1 MTKDILKHRYIF
13 FAISLIIIVAGIT
26 YGLVTGYT
34 FDIDF
39 KGGTSI
45 KAELKEEYDNNEISN
60 LVSGITNSSVLV
72 QKTTNGNN
80 SVSIT
85 TEAIDQ
91 ETSDKVIEALK
102 SRYTNMDEPSVRN
115 VQPSYGKELL
125 NSAGFA
131 LVLAIII
138 MLVYIFIRFKTL
150 GFTAAMTAIITL
162 IHDALFIVAI
172 YGFIKFPINS
182 SFVAVI
188 LTIIGYSI
196 NDTIVVYDRIRENK
210 RLVSRSSDLKD
221 TINTSI
227 SQTMGRTIC
236 TSITTVV
243 AIFTVYVFALVKD
256 QQVLKEFSLP
266 LIIGVLV
273 GTYSS
278 VCIASSL
285 WYTIEEF
292 IKKHFKKDIKK
303 NKKNK

>member
-13 FAISLIIIVAGIT
+13 FAVSLIIIVAGIT

-60 LVSGITNSSVLV
+60 LVSSITNSSVLV
-72 QKTTNGNN
+72 QKTTNGDN

-102 SRYTNMDEPSVRN
+102 ERYTNMDEPSVRN

-150 GFTAAMTAIITL
+150 GFIAAMTAIITL

-227 SQTMGRTIC
+227 NQTMGRTIC

-243 AIFTVYVFALVKD
+243 AILTVYVFALVKD

-292 IKKHFKKDIKK
+292 IKKHFKKDMKK
-303 NKKNK
+303 KKK

>member
-1 MTKDILKHRYIF
+1 MTRDLLKYRYVF
-13 FAISLIIIVAGIT
+13 FAFSLIIIIAGIT

-39 KGGTSI
+39 KGGTTI
-45 KAELKEEYDNNEISN
+45 KAELKEEYDNNEVSN
-60 LVSGITNSSVLV
+60 LVSDITNSTVLV
-72 QKTTNGNN
+72 QKTTSGDN

-85 TEAIDQ
+85 TEVIDQ

-102 SRYTNMDEPSVRN
+102 QKYVNMEEPSVRN

-125 NSAGFA
+125 NSAMVA
-131 LVLAIII
+131 LGLSIVI
-138 MLVYIFIRFKTL
+138 MLVYIFVRFKTL
-150 GFTAAMTAIITL
+150 GFTAAITAIITL
-162 IHDALFIVAI
+162 IHDALFVVAI

-182 SFVAVI
+182 SFIAVI

-196 NDTIVVYDRIRENK
+196 NDTIIIYDRIRENK
-210 RLVSRSSDLKD
+210 KIVSKSSDLKD
-221 TINTSI
+221 IINTSI
-227 SQTMGRTIC
+227 IQTMKRTIC
-236 TSITTVV
+236 TSLTTVV
-243 AIFTVYVFALVKD
+243 AIITVYIFALIKD

-278 VCIASSL
+278 VCIATSL

-292 IKKHFKKDIKK
+292 VKKHFKKDSKK
-303 NKKNK
+303 SRKRK

>member
-1 MTKDILKHRYIF
+1 MTKDFLKYRYVF
-13 FAISLIIIVAGIT
+13 FAISLLIIIAGIT

-39 KGGTSI
+39 KGGTTI
-45 KAELKEEYDNNEISN
+45 RAELKEEYDNNEISE

-72 QKTTNGNN
+72 QKTTSGDN

-85 TEAIDQ
+85 TEIIDQ
-91 ETSDKVIEALK
+91 ETSDKIVLALK
-102 SRYTNMDEPSVRN
+102 EKYTNMDEPSVRN
-115 VQPSYGKELL
+115 VQASYGKELL
-125 NSAGFA
+125 NSAILA
-131 LVLAIII
+131 LSIAIII
-138 MLVYIFIRFKTL
+138 MLVYIFVRFKTL
-150 GFTAAMTAIITL
+150 GFTAAITAIITL

-172 YGFIKFPINS
+172 YGIVKFPINS

-196 NDTIVVYDRIRENK
+196 NDTIVIYDRIRENK

-221 TINTSI
+221 TINVSI
-227 SQTMGRTIC
+227 SQTIGRTIC
-236 TSITTVV
+236 TSLTTVV
-243 AIFTVYVFALVKD
+243 AILTVYIFALVKD

-278 VCIASSL
+278 MFIAASL
-285 WYTIEEF
+285 WYTIDEF
-292 IKKHFKKDIKK
+292 IKKHFKKDTKK
-303 NKKNK
+303 RK

>member
-1 MTKDILKHRYIF
+1 MTKDIIKYRYVF
-13 FAISLIIIVAGIT
+13 LAFSLIVIISGIV
-26 YGLVTGYT
+26 YGLITDFT

-39 KGGTSI
+39 KGGTTI
-45 KAELKEEYDNNEISN
+45 RAELKEECDNNEITD
-60 LVSGITNSSVLV
+60 LVTQITGSSVLV
-72 QKTTNGNN
+72 QKTSGGDN

-85 TEAIDQ
+85 TQVIDQ
-91 ETSDKVIEALK
+91 DTSDKIISALK
-102 SRYTNMDEPSVRN
+102 ERYVNMDEPSVRN

-125 NSAGFA
+125 NSA
-131 LVLAIII
+131 VLALSLAIVIV
-138 MLVYIFIRFKTL
+138 LLYIFVRFRTL
-150 GFTAAMTAIITL
+150 GFTAAISAILTL

-196 NDTIVVYDRIRENK
+196 NDTIVIYDRIRENK
-210 RLVSRSSDLKD
+210 KLVSSGADLKG

-243 AIFTVYVFALVKD
+243 AIAIVYVFSVIYD

-266 LIIGVLV
+266 LILGVII

-278 VCIASSL
+278 VFIASSL
-285 WYTIEEF
+285 WYTFENL
-292 IKKHFKKDIKK
+292 KNKLFKKE
-303 NKKNK
+303 NKKSK

>member
-1 MTKDILKHRYIF
+1 MTRDFLKYRYAF
-13 FAISLIIIVAGIT
+13 FAISLIIIISGIT
-26 YGLVTGYT
+26 YGLITGYT

-39 KGGTSI
+39 KGGTTI
-45 KAELKEEYDNNEISN
+45 KAELKEEYDNNEISQ
-60 LVSGITNSSVLV
+60 LVSDITNTSVLV
-72 QKTTNGNN
+72 QKTTSGDN

-85 TEAIDQ
+85 TDAIDQ
-91 ETSDKVIEALK
+91 DTSDKVIEALK
-102 SRYTNMDEPSVRN
+102 ERYTNMDEPSVRN

-125 NSAGFA
+125 NSAIVA
-131 LVLAIII
+131 LIIAIII
-138 MLVYIFIRFKTL
+138 MLIYIFVRFKTL
-150 GFTAAMTAIITL
+150 GFTAAITAIITL

-196 NDTIVVYDRIRENK
+196 NDTIIVYDRIRENK
-210 RLVSRSSDLKD
+210 KLVSKSSDLKD

-227 SQTMGRTIC
+227 SQTMNRTIC
-236 TSITTVV
+236 TSLTTVA
-243 AIFTVYVFALVKD
+243 AILTVYVFALVND

-292 IKKHFKKDIKK
+292 LKKHLKKDSK
-303 NKKNK
+303 NKRK